1 MDIVNNAGKTPKRGQ
16 VLPKLTGI
24 FAAMALAGIAT
35 PSHAA
40 YTQMDT
46 ASTQVGTVAAATCA
60 GQLDD
65 AVLGLEGSALV
76 LDFAAHTLDAI
87 GLGAEVGG
95 ALDPLGISEAV
106 AVGIQV
112 AAKVTE
118 IVAYA
123 DHVAAFALETDASR
137 NKPSCST
144 EFYGSVEVSAG
155 GTSVTGDSIFNNNLD
170 VTGALGVSGGATI
183 TGGAT
188 INGGTTMDGGAT
200 INGGAAITSNTG
212 NSLVVDDVSA
222 RIQSADNTDFVAVSA
237 ANGVNMNG
245 NGATATLNG
254 TSASLLNST
263 GHGLTITDTMTV
275 LSGGANSSKL
285 YLMDNRAYLGVGT
298 ATEAEVILIDA
309 VNSGGGITS
318 VTIGTA
324 TAGHTNNLVGG
335 VNNIGTTVTDSVNT
349 IGNAG
354 TSANT
359 LTGATNAITG
369 TTSNTIST
377 GANTVVTDTASARL
391 ANGTTTVSV
400 NGTNSVVAAGT
411 NNVTVNGT
419 TGTTVTGN
427 ANVNGSF
434 GVDSNGAATNGNTLA
449 LDASGFS
456 VDYDQGVAG
465 NTLSVTTFGLAAN
478 GNGGTLSIDGN
489 NVSLLNNVADS
500 SLGLSGHGLNIT
512 SSQTTLTGGTLS
524 SVLTLADG
532 DAGGTTLSVG
542 GSVSGSATLFSAT
555 TNDVT
560 TISTVTIGTATTAHT
575 NNIVGAVN
583 NIGTTVSGSVNTIG
597 NAGTSVNTL
606 TGTSNDLT
614 ALSTNTL
621 TAGTNNVLNAAQQNQ
636 LTGGTG
642 NVITA
647 ITGSNTITAAGGD
660 NQIVTSAAGAA
671 TGTAIQGTGTTDGV
685 SLAGTSGGQTAMM
698 TLGQDNRYGAGT
710 PVANFSTTGG
720 APIRVTGVANGVYD
734 YDAVNMSQYNY
745 LAGVVRDTQK
755 FAYSGTAS
763 VAAMAGIP
771 DPAPGK
777 RYNFGLGV
785 GQYEGYRAVAAG
797 FKGHVTDN
805 LSVTAGAAFS
815 SYANTYN
822 AGMGYSW

>member
-1 MDIVNNAGKTPKRGQ
+1 MDVTNNAGKTPKQGMVVPR
-16 VLPKLTGI
+16 LTAM
-24 FAAMALAGIAT
+24 FAAMVLAGVAT

-65 AVLGLEGSALV
+65 AVLGLEGSALI
-76 LDFAAHTLDAI
+76 LDLAAHTLDAI
-87 GLGAEVGG
+87 GLAAEVGG
-95 ALDPLGISEAV
+95 ALDPFGISEAI

-118 IVAYA
+118 IVAYST
-123 DHVAAFALETDASR
+123 HVAAFALETDASR

-155 GTSVTGDSIFNNNLD
+155 GMSVTGDSIFNNNLD

-188 INGGTTMDGGAT
+188 ISDGAT
-200 INGGAAITSNTG
+200 ITSGTGTG
-212 NSLVVDDVSA
+212 NSLVVDGVSA
-222 RIQSADNTDFVAVSA
+222 RIQSADATDFVAVSTT
-237 ANGVNMNG
+237 NGVEING
-245 NGATATLNG
+245 NGATSTLNG

-263 GHGLTITDTMTV
+263 GHGLNVTGTQTT
-275 LSGGANSSKL
+275 LSGGTNSSTWT
-285 YLMDNRAYLGVGT
+285 LMDGQATLGVGT
-298 ATEAEVILIDA
+298 TTEAEVILINA
-309 VNSGGGITS
+309 TNSGGGITS

-324 TAGHTNNLVGG
+324 TVGHTNNLVGG
-335 VNNIGTTVTDSVNT
+335 ANNIGTTVTGSVNT

-359 LTGATNAITG
+359 LTGATNVITG

-377 GANTVVTDTASARL
+377 GANTVVTDAASARL
-391 ANGTTTVSV
+391 ANDTTSVSV
-400 NGTNSVVAAGT
+400 NGTNAVVAAGA
-411 NNVTVNGT
+411 NSLTVNAT
-419 TGTTVTGN
+419 TGTTLTGS
-427 ANVNGSF
+427 AAINGSF
-434 GVDSNGAATNGNTLA
+434 GVDSNGAAANGNTLA
-449 LDASGFS
+449 VNASGFS
-456 VDYDQGVAG
+456 VDYDQGVVG
-465 NTLSVTTFGLAAN
+465 NTLSVTTLGVAAN
-478 GNGGTLSIDGN
+478 GNGGTMSINGN
-489 NVSLLNNVADS
+489 NVSLLNNVADA
-500 SLGLSGHGLNIT
+500 SLGLSGHGLSIT
-512 SSQTTLTGGTLS
+512 SNQTVLTGGTRS
-524 SVLTLADG
+524 SILTLADG
-532 DAGGTTLSVG
+532 EAGGTTLVVG
-542 GSVSGSATLFSAT
+542 GSTSGSATLFSAT
-555 TNDVT
+555 TNDIT
-560 TISTVTIGTATTAHT
+560 TISTVTIGTDTTVHT

-597 NAGTSVNTL
+597 NVGTSVNTL
-606 TGTSNDLT
+606 TGTTNELA

-621 TAGTNNVLNAAQQNQ
+621 TAGTNNVLNATQQNQ
-636 LTGGTG
+636 LTGGAG

-647 ITGSNTITAAGGD
+647 TTGSNTITAAGGD
-660 NQIVTSAAGAA
+660 NQVVTSAAGAA
-671 TGTAIQGTGTTDGV
+671 TGTAIQGVGTTDGV

-710 PVANFSTTGG
+710 PVANFSTAGG

-734 YDAVNMSQYNY
+734 FDAVNMSQYNF
-745 LAGVVRDTQK
+745 LTGVVRDTQK
-755 FAYSGTAS
+755 MAYSGTAS
-763 VAAMAGIP
+763 VAAMAAIP

-815 SYANTYN
+815 SFANTYN
-822 AGMGYSW
+822 VGAGFSW

>member
-1 MDIVNNAGKTPKRGQ
+1 MDVTDNAGKSPKQGTVVPR
-16 VLPKLTGI
+16 LTAM

-40 YTQMDT
+40 YTLMDT
-46 ASTQVGTVAAATCA
+46 QSTQVGTVAAATCA

-65 AVLGLEGSALV
+65 AVFGLETTALIEDTAAQV
-76 LDFAAHTLDAI
+76 LDSI
-87 GLGAEVGG
+87 GLAAEIGG
-95 ALDPLGISEAV
+95 AFDPIGISESV
-106 AVGIQV
+106 AVGVQL
-112 AAKVTE
+112 AAKILEIGAHVTR
-118 IVAYA
+118 
-123 DHVAAFALETDASR
+123 VAAFGLSSDASR
-137 NKPSCST
+137 SKPSCST

-155 GTSVTGDSIFNNNLD
+155 GMSVTGDSIFNNNLD

-183 TGGAT
+183 TGGD
-188 INGGTTMDGGAT
+188 TT
-200 INGGAAITSNTG
+200 ITSNAG
-212 NSLVVDDVSA
+212 NSLVVDGTSA
-222 RIQSADNTDFVAVSA
+222 RIQSADNTDFVAVST
-237 ANGVNMNG
+237 ANGVEMNG
-245 NGATATLNG
+245 NGATSTLNG

-263 GHGLTITDTMTV
+263 GHGLNVTGTQTT
-275 LSGGANSSKL
+275 LSGGTNSSTWT
-285 YLMDNRAYLGVGT
+285 LMDGQATLGVGT
-298 ATEAEVILIDA
+298 VAEPEVILIDA

-335 VNNIGTTVTDSVNT
+335 ANNIGTTVAGSVNT

-359 LTGATNAITG
+359 LTGATNVITG

-377 GANTVVTDTASARL
+377 GANTVVTDAASARL
-391 ANGTTTVSV
+391 ENG
-400 NGTNSVVAAGT
+400 A
-411 NNVTVNGT
+411 NNVTVNG
-419 TGTTVTGN
+419 
-427 ANVNGSF
+427 S
-434 GVDSNGAATNGNTLA
+434 
-449 LDASGFS
+449 
-456 VDYDQGVAG
+456 GVAA
-465 NTLSVTTFGLAAN
+465 S

-500 SLGLSGHGLNIT
+500 SLGLSGHGLSIT
-512 SSQTTLTGGTLS
+512 SNQTVLTGGTRS
-524 SVLTLADG
+524 SILTLADG
-532 DAGGTTLSVG
+532 DAGGTTLAVG

-560 TISTVTIGTATTAHT
+560 TISTVTIGTGTTVHT
-575 NNIVGAVN
+575 NNIVGAAN

-606 TGTSNDLT
+606 TGTTNALT

-621 TAGTNNVLNAAQQNQ
+621 TAGTNNVLNATQQNQ

-647 ITGSNTITAAGGD
+647 TTGSNTITAAGGD
-660 NQIVTSAAGAA
+660 NQVVTSAAGAA
-671 TGTAIQGTGTTDGV
+671 TGTAIQGAGTTDGV

-698 TLGQDNRYGAGT
+698 TLGQDNRYGAGD

-734 YDAVNMSQYNY
+734 FDAVNMSQYNF
-745 LAGVVRDTQK
+745 LTGVVRDTQK
-755 FAYSGTAS
+755 MAYSGIAS
-763 VAAMAGIP
+763 VAAMAAIP

-815 SYANTYN
+815 SFANTYN
-822 AGMGYSW
+822 VGAGFSW